1 MTRDADR
8 DQTEPT
14 TLQRLEGGRQWHC
27 TDLSCRWVSAA
38 DLELSGPTRTVQWD
52 ADRQLLLVVDEDDSM
67 GLANVCN
74 QCRSAKGWNP
84 PWLG

>member
-1 MTRDADR
+1 MKRDGEPES
-8 DQTEPT
+8 TEPT

-38 DLELSGPTRTVQWD
+38 DLELAGPTKTVRWD
-52 ADRQLLLVVDEDDSM
+52 DDEHVLRVVGEEEPM

-74 QCRSAKGWNP
+74 QCRSTKGWDP
-84 PWLG
+84 AWLG